1 MNFSQVI
8 SVKDQINV
16 KHLTGLLIPM
26 LVLLIIL
33 MMIVPLPAFLLDL
46 FFTLNIALAL
56 IIVMI
61 SINTMR
67 PLDFSSFPSV
77 LLFATLLR
85 LALNVASTRIVLV
98 EGHTGTDAAGQV
110 IQSFGDFVIG
120 GDYVVGIIVFSI
132 LMIINFLVVTKGAGR
147 VSEVSAR
154 FTLDAMPGKQMAIDA
169 DLNAGVLSQDEA
181 RERRADVTA
190 EADFYG
196 SMDGASKF
204 VKGDAVAGFLI
215 LLINIIGGLAI
226 GMGTHG
232 LTFDQATETYVL
244 LTIGDGL
251 VAQIPSLLL
260 ATATAIIVTRVTSTS
275 DMSSEV
281 VNQLGSPQAL
291 IVVTGIM
298 TLLGVI
304 PGMPHFIFLLLAAIT
319 GGFAYLAVK
328 RSRQDD
334 KPEVVDPVQEQQ
346 DQESKDLSW
355 EDIPQLDMIGLEVGY
370 ALIPL
375 VDKSQGGALMQRI
388 KGVRK
393 KLSHELGFLVQS
405 VHIRDNLDLSP
416 NQYHININ
424 GVTRGQ
430 GELMMGKDLAI
441 NPGGTHGS
449 LEGIPTQDPAFGLD
463 ALWIDTS
470 QREYAQSMGYTVVD
484 GATALAT
491 HLNKVLHDNAHEL
504 LGHDEAQQL
513 MDQLSQAAPKLVEAV
528 VPSQLSVGVVAKV
541 LQNLLAEGVA
551 VRDIRTIVEILAE
564 QAHRS
569 QDPDVLTA
577 AVRPALG
584 RMMMQQL
591 TQVGSDLSVMT
602 LDAGL
607 EQQLHNILQQS
618 KEHGLAIEPNLA
630 EQLLG
635 NLQDT
640 SERLAEQGIPPV
652 LVVSPGIRPWLAKM
666 VKNRI
671 PGLVILGYNEIPD
684 EQGIQVVSTIEQQP
698 LVDAQAPVE

>member
-1 MNFSQVI
+1 MNFSQVLT
-8 SVKDQINV
+8 VKDQINV

-26 LVLLIIL
+26 LILLIIL
-33 MMIVPLPAFLLDL
+33 MMVVPLPAFLLDL

-67 PLDFSSFPSV
+67 PLDFSSFPTV

-169 DLNAGVLSQDEA
+169 DLNAGVLTQDEA

-215 LLINIIGGLAI
+215 LLINIVGGLAI

-232 LTFDQATETYVL
+232 LSFDQATQTYVL

-260 ATATAIIVTRVTSTS
+260 ATATAIIVTRVSSTT
-275 DMSSEV
+275 DMSSQV
-281 VNQLGSPQAL
+281 IGQLGSPQAL
-291 IVVTGIM
+291 IVVSGIM
-298 TLLGVI
+298 FLLGVI
-304 PGMPHFIFLLLAAIT
+304 PGMPHFVFLLLSAAT
-319 GGFAYLAVK
+319 GVLAYFAIK
-328 RSRQDD
+328 RSKQEVV
-334 KPEVVDPVQEQQ
+334 PEEVDPVQQQQ

-430 GELMMGKDLAI
+430 GELMMGRDLAI
-441 NPGGTHGS
+441 NPGSTHGH
-449 LEGIPTQDPAFGLD
+449 LEGIPTTDPAFGLD
-463 ALWIDTS
+463 AIWIDTS

-491 HLNKVLHDNAHEL
+491 HLNKVLHENAHEL

-528 VPSQLSVGVVAKV
+528 VPTQLSVGVVAKV

-564 QAHRS
+564 QAPRS

-635 NLQDT
+635 NLQGT

-652 LVVSPGIRPWLAKM
+652 LVVSPGIRPWLSKM

-671 PGLVILGYNEIPD
+671 PGLVVLGYNEIPD

-698 LVDAQAPVE
+698 LVDA

>member
-1 MNFSQVI
+1 MNFSQALALK
-8 SVKDQINV
+8 SQINV
-16 KHLTGLLIPM
+16 KHLTGLLIP
-26 LVLLIIL
+26 LLILLIIL
-33 MMIVPLPAFLLDL
+33 MMVVPLPAFLLDL

-67 PLDFSSFPSV
+67 PLDFSSFPTV

-169 DLNAGVLSQDEA
+169 DLNAGVLTQDEA

-204 VKGDAVAGFLI
+204 VKGDAIAGFLI

-232 LTFDQATETYVL
+232 LSFNEATETYVL

-260 ATATAIIVTRVTSTS
+260 ATATAIIVTRVSSTT
-275 DMSSEV
+275 DMSSQV
-281 VNQLGSPQAL
+281 VGQLGSPQAL

-298 TLLGVI
+298 ALLGVI
-304 PGMPHFIFLLLAAIT
+304 PGMPHFVFLLLAAAT
-319 GGFAYLAVK
+319 GGLAYVAVK
-328 RSRQDD
+328 RAKQNGL
-334 KPEVVDPVQEQQ
+334 PEEIDLVQQNQE
-346 DQESKDLSW
+346 QESKDLSW

-375 VDKSQGGALMQRI
+375 VNKNQGGVLMQRI

-405 VHIRDNLDLSP
+405 VHIRDNLDLAP
-416 NQYHININ
+416 NQYQININ

-430 GELMMGKDLAI
+430 GELMMGRDLAI
-441 NPGGTHGS
+441 NPGTTHGT

-463 ALWIDTS
+463 AMWIDTS

-491 HLNKVLHDNAHEL
+491 HLNKVLQENAHDL

-564 QAHRS
+564 QAPRS

-584 RMMMQQL
+584 RMMMQKL
-591 TQVGSDLSVMT
+591 TTVGADLSVMT

-618 KEHGLAIEPNLA
+618 KEHGLAMEPNLA

-635 NLQDT
+635 NLQGT
-640 SERLAEQGIPPV
+640 SEQLAQRGIPPV

-698 LVDAQAPVE
+698 LVDA

>member
-1 MNFSQVI
+1 
-8 SVKDQINV
+8 
-16 KHLTGLLIPM
+16 
-26 LVLLIIL
+26 
-33 MMIVPLPAFLLDL
+33 
-46 FFTLNIALAL
+46 
-56 IIVMI
+56 
-61 SINTMR
+61 
-67 PLDFSSFPSV
+67 
-77 LLFATLLR
+77 LFATLLR

-169 DLNAGVLSQDEA
+169 DLNAGVLTQDEA

-232 LTFDQATETYVL
+232 LTFDEATQTYVL

-260 ATATAIIVTRVTSTS
+260 ATATAIIVTRVSSTT
-275 DMSSEV
+275 DMSSQV
-281 VNQLGSPQAL
+281 MGQLGSPQAL
-291 IVVTGIM
+291 IVVSGIM
-298 TLLGVI
+298 FLLGVI
-304 PGMPHFIFLLLAAIT
+304 PGMPHFVFLLLSAAT
-319 GGFAYLAVK
+319 GVLAYFAVK
-328 RSRQDD
+328 RSKQEVV
-334 KPEVVDPVQEQQ
+334 PEEVDPVQQQQ

-430 GELMMGKDLAI
+430 GELMMGRDLAI
-441 NPGGTHGS
+441 NPGSTHGN
-449 LEGIPTQDPAFGLD
+449 LEGIPTTDPAFGLD
-463 ALWIDTS
+463 AIWIDTS

-491 HLNKVLHDNAHEL
+491 HLNKVLHENAHEL

-528 VPSQLSVGVVAKV
+528 VPTQLSVGVVAKV

-564 QAHRS
+564 QAPRS

-635 NLQDT
+635 NLQGT

-652 LVVSPGIRPWLAKM
+652 LVVSPGIRPWLSKM

-671 PGLVILGYNEIPD
+671 PGLVVLGYNEIPD

-698 LVDAQAPVE
+698 LVDA

>member
-1 MNFSQVI
+1 MNLSQALTL
-8 SVKDQINV
+8 KDQINV

-33 MMIVPLPAFLLDL
+33 MMVVPLPAFLLDI

-67 PLDFSSFPSV
+67 PLDFSSFPTV

-204 VKGDAVAGFLI
+204 VKGDAIAGFLI

-232 LTFDQATETYVL
+232 LTFDQATQTYVL

-260 ATATAIIVTRVTSTS
+260 ATATAIIVTRVSSTT
-275 DMSSEV
+275 DMSSQV
-281 VNQLGSPQAL
+281 VGQLGSPQAL
-291 IVVTGIM
+291 IMVTGIM
-298 TLLGVI
+298 FLLGVI
-304 PGMPHFIFLLLAAIT
+304 PGMPHFVFLLLAAAT
-319 GGFAYLAVK
+319 GGLAYLAVK
-328 RSRQDD
+328 RSKQEEI
-334 KPEVVDPVQEQQ
+334 PEELDPVQQQ
-346 DQESKDLSW
+346 EKESKDLSW

-430 GELMMGKDLAI
+430 GELMMGRDLAI
-441 NPGGTHGS
+441 NPGTTHGT

-463 ALWIDTS
+463 AMWIDTS

-491 HLNKVLHDNAHEL
+491 HLNKVLQENAHEL

-528 VPSQLSVGVVAKV
+528 VPTQLSVGVVAKV

-564 QAHRS
+564 QAPRS

-591 TQVGSDLSVMT
+591 TQVGDDLSVMT

-635 NLQDT
+635 NLQGT
-640 SERLAEQGIPPV
+640 SERLAQQGIPPV

-698 LVDAQAPVE
+698 LVDA

>member
-1 MNFSQVI
+1 MELTWDKLTNIRQFAGNFPWSSLAVPAVVMI
-8 SVKDQINV
+8 I
-16 KHLTGLLIPM
+16 LALLILPM
-26 LVLLIIL
+26 PAVMLDIFFSINIILALLII
-33 MMIVPLPAFLLDL
+33 MVA
-46 FFTLNIALAL
+46 
-56 IIVMI
+56 
-61 SINTMR
+61 INTAS
-67 PLDFSSFPSV
+67 PLDFSSFPIV
-77 LLFATLLR
+77 ILFATIMR
-85 LALNVASTRIVLV
+85 LGLNVASTRVVLL
-98 EGHTGTDAAGQV
+98 EGHQGGAAAGKV
-110 IQSFGDFVIG
+110 IEAFGQFVIG
-120 GDYVVGIIVFSI
+120 GNYAVGFIVFAI
-132 LMIINFLVVTKGAGR
+132 LMIINFIVITKGAGR
-147 VSEVSAR
+147 VSEVIAR
-154 FTLDAMPGKQMAIDA
+154 FALDALPGKQMAIDA
-169 DLNAGVLSQDEA
+169 DLNAGVLTQDEA

-232 LTFDQATETYVL
+232 LTFDEATQTYVL

-260 ATATAIIVTRVTSTS
+260 ATATAIIVTRVSSTT
-275 DMSSEV
+275 DMSSQV
-281 VNQLGSPQAL
+281 MGQLGSPQAL
-291 IVVTGIM
+291 IVVSGIM
-298 TLLGVI
+298 FLLGVI
-304 PGMPHFIFLLLAAIT
+304 PGMPHFVFLLLSAAT
-319 GGFAYLAVK
+319 GVLAYFAVK
-328 RSRQDD
+328 RSKQEVV
-334 KPEVVDPVQEQQ
+334 PEEVDPVQQQQ

-430 GELMMGKDLAI
+430 GELMMGRDLAI
-441 NPGGTHGS
+441 NPGSTHGN
-449 LEGIPTQDPAFGLD
+449 LEGIPTTDPAFGLD
-463 ALWIDTS
+463 AIWIDTS

-491 HLNKVLHDNAHEL
+491 HLNKVLHENAHEL

-528 VPSQLSVGVVAKV
+528 VPTQLSVGVVAKV

-564 QAHRS
+564 QAPRS

-635 NLQDT
+635 NLQGT

-652 LVVSPGIRPWLAKM
+652 LVVSPGIRPWLSKM

-671 PGLVILGYNEIPD
+671 PGLVVLGYNEIPD

-698 LVDAQAPVE
+698 LVDA

>member
-1 MNFSQVI
+1 MNFSQVLTL
-8 SVKDQINV
+8 KDQINV

-67 PLDFSSFPSV
+67 PLDFSSFPTV

-110 IQSFGDFVIG
+110 IKSFGDFVIG

-215 LLINIIGGLAI
+215 LLINIVGGLAI

-232 LTFDQATETYVL
+232 LSFDEATQTYVL

-260 ATATAIIVTRVTSTS
+260 ATATAIIVTRVSSTT
-275 DMSSEV
+275 DMSSQV
-281 VNQLGSPQAL
+281 VGQLGSPQAL

-298 TLLGVI
+298 ALLGVI
-304 PGMPHFIFLLLAAIT
+304 PGMPHFVFLLLATCT
-319 GGFAYLAVK
+319 GGLAYLAVK
-328 RSRQDD
+328 NSKAQAL
-334 KPEVVDPVQEQQ
+334 PEEADPVQQQ
-346 DQESKDLSW
+346 QEQESKDLSW

-430 GELMMGKDLAI
+430 GDLMMGRDLAI
-441 NPGGTHGS
+441 NPGTTHGT
-449 LEGIPTQDPAFGLD
+449 LEGIPTRDPAFGLD
-463 ALWIDTS
+463 AIWIDTS

-491 HLNKVLHDNAHEL
+491 HLNKVLQENAHEL

-528 VPSQLSVGVVAKV
+528 VPTQLSVGVVAKV

-564 QAHRS
+564 QAPRS
-569 QDPDVLTA
+569 QDPDILTA

-584 RMMMQQL
+584 RMMMQKL
-591 TQVGSDLSVMT
+591 TQVGDDLSVMT

-635 NLQDT
+635 NLQGT
-640 SERLAEQGIPPV
+640 SERLAQQGIPPV

-698 LVDAQAPVE
+698 LVDA

>member
-1 MNFSQVI
+1 MNFSQVL
-8 SVKDQINV
+8 VLKDQVNV

-33 MMIVPLPAFLLDL
+33 MMVVPLPAFLLDL

-67 PLDFSSFPSV
+67 PLDFSSFPTV

-169 DLNAGVLSQDEA
+169 DLNAGVLTQDEA

-232 LTFDQATETYVL
+232 LSFDEATQTYVL

-260 ATATAIIVTRVTSTS
+260 ATATAIIVTRVSSTT
-275 DMSSEV
+275 DMSSQV
-281 VNQLGSPQAL
+281 VGQLGSPQAL
-291 IVVTGIM
+291 ILVTGIM
-298 TLLGVI
+298 ALLGVI
-304 PGMPHFIFLLLAAIT
+304 PGMPHFVFLLLAAAT
-319 GGFAYLAVK
+319 GGLAYVALQRSKQEKLPEPQDQVK
-328 RSRQDD
+328 QQ
-334 KPEVVDPVQEQQ
+334 QEQ
-346 DQESKDLSW
+346 ELKDLSW
-355 EDIPQLDMIGLEVGY
+355 EDLPPLDMIGLEVGY

-430 GELMMGKDLAI
+430 GELMIGRDLAI
-441 NPGGTHGS
+441 NPGTTHGV

-463 ALWIDTS
+463 AMWIDTS

-484 GATALAT
+484 SATALAT
-491 HLNKVLHDNAHEL
+491 HLNKVLEDNAHEL

-513 MDQLSQAAPKLVEAV
+513 MDQLAQSAPKLVEAV
-528 VPSQLSVGVVAKV
+528 VPAQVSVGVVAKV

-551 VRDIRTIVEILAE
+551 VRDIRTIVEMLSE
-564 QAHRS
+564 QAPRS
-569 QDPDVLTA
+569 QDPDILTA

-584 RMMMQQL
+584 RMMMQTL

-618 KEHGLAIEPNLA
+618 KDHGLAIEPNLA

-635 NLQDT
+635 NLHST
-640 SERLAEQGIPPV
+640 SEQLTLQGIPPV

-671 PGLVILGYNEIPD
+671 PGLAILGYNEIPD

-698 LVDAQAPVE
+698 LSGALVSAD

>member
-1 MNFSQVI
+1 
-8 SVKDQINV
+8 
-16 KHLTGLLIPM
+16 
-26 LVLLIIL
+26 
-33 MMIVPLPAFLLDL
+33 
-46 FFTLNIALAL
+46 
-56 IIVMI
+56 
-61 SINTMR
+61 
-67 PLDFSSFPSV
+67 
-77 LLFATLLR
+77 
-85 LALNVASTRIVLV
+85 
-98 EGHTGTDAAGQV
+98 
-110 IQSFGDFVIG
+110 
-120 GDYVVGIIVFSI
+120 
-132 LMIINFLVVTKGAGR
+132 
-147 VSEVSAR
+147 
-154 FTLDAMPGKQMAIDA
+154 MAIDA
-169 DLNAGVLSQDEA
+169 DLNAGVLTQDEA

-204 VKGDAVAGFLI
+204 VKGDAIAGFLI

-226 GMGTHG
+226 GMSTHG
-232 LTFDQATETYVL
+232 LSFEQATQTYVL

-260 ATATAIIVTRVTSTS
+260 ATATAIIVTRVSSTT
-275 DMSSEV
+275 DMSSQV
-281 VNQLGSPQAL
+281 VGQLGSPQAL

-298 TLLGVI
+298 ALLGVI
-304 PGMPHFIFLLLAAIT
+304 PGMPHFVFLLLATGT
-319 GGFAYLAVK
+319 GGLAYLAVK
-328 RSRQDD
+328 SAKRETI
-334 KPEVVDPVQEQQ
+334 PEEVDPGQSQQE
-346 DQESKDLSW
+346 QESKDLSW
-355 EDIPQLDMIGLEVGY
+355 DDIPQLDMIGLEVGY

-430 GELMMGKDLAI
+430 GELMMGRDLAI
-441 NPGGTHGS
+441 NPGTTHGT
-449 LEGIPTQDPAFGLD
+449 LEGIPTRDPAFGLD
-463 ALWIDTS
+463 AMWIDTS

-491 HLNKVLHDNAHEL
+491 HLNKVLQENAHEL

-528 VPSQLSVGVVAKV
+528 VPTQLSVGVVAKV

-564 QAHRS
+564 QAPRS
-569 QDPDVLTA
+569 QDPDILTA

-591 TQVGSDLSVMT
+591 TQVGEDLSVMT

-635 NLQDT
+635 NLQST
-640 SERLAEQGIPPV
+640 SERLAQQGIPPV

-698 LVDAQAPVE
+698 LVAE

>member
-1 MNFSQVI
+1 MNFSQALALK
-8 SVKDQINV
+8 SQINV
-16 KHLTGLLIPM
+16 KHLTGLLIP
-26 LVLLIIL
+26 LLILLIIL
-33 MMIVPLPAFLLDL
+33 MMVVPLPAFLLDL

-67 PLDFSSFPSV
+67 PLDFSSFPTV

-169 DLNAGVLSQDEA
+169 DLNAGVLTQDEA

-204 VKGDAVAGFLI
+204 VKGDAIAGFLI

-232 LTFDQATETYVL
+232 LSFNEATETYVL

-260 ATATAIIVTRVTSTS
+260 ATATAIIVTRVSSTT
-275 DMSSEV
+275 DMSSQV
-281 VNQLGSPQAL
+281 VGQLGSPQAL

-298 TLLGVI
+298 ALLGVI
-304 PGMPHFIFLLLAAIT
+304 PGMPHFVFLLLAAAT
-319 GGFAYLAVK
+319 GGLAYLAVTRAK
-328 RSRQDD
+328 QNGL
-334 KPEVVDPVQEQQ
+334 PEEIDLVQQNQE
-346 DQESKDLSW
+346 QESKDLSW

-375 VDKSQGGALMQRI
+375 VNKNQGGVLMQRI

-405 VHIRDNLDLSP
+405 VHIRDNLDLAP
-416 NQYHININ
+416 NQYQININ

-430 GELMMGKDLAI
+430 GELMMGRDLAI
-441 NPGGTHGS
+441 NPGTTHGI

-463 ALWIDTS
+463 AMWIDTS

-491 HLNKVLHDNAHEL
+491 HLNKVLQENAHDL

-564 QAHRS
+564 QAPRS

-584 RMMMQQL
+584 RMMMQKL
-591 TQVGSDLSVMT
+591 TTVGADLSVMT

-618 KEHGLAIEPNLA
+618 KEHGLAMEPNLA

-635 NLQDT
+635 NLQGT
-640 SERLAEQGIPPV
+640 SEQLAQQGIPPV

-698 LVDAQAPVE
+698 LVDA

>member
-1 MNFSQVI
+1 
-8 SVKDQINV
+8 
-16 KHLTGLLIPM
+16 
-26 LVLLIIL
+26 
-33 MMIVPLPAFLLDL
+33 
-46 FFTLNIALAL
+46 
-56 IIVMI
+56 
-61 SINTMR
+61 
-67 PLDFSSFPSV
+67 
-77 LLFATLLR
+77 
-85 LALNVASTRIVLV
+85 
-98 EGHTGTDAAGQV
+98 
-110 IQSFGDFVIG
+110 
-120 GDYVVGIIVFSI
+120 
-132 LMIINFLVVTKGAGR
+132 VTKGAGR

-169 DLNAGVLSQDEA
+169 DLNAGVLTQDEA

-232 LTFDQATETYVL
+232 LTFDEATQTYVL

-260 ATATAIIVTRVTSTS
+260 ATATAIIVTRVSSTT
-275 DMSSEV
+275 DMSSQV
-281 VNQLGSPQAL
+281 MGQLGSPQAL
-291 IVVTGIM
+291 IVVSGIM
-298 TLLGVI
+298 FLLGVI
-304 PGMPHFIFLLLAAIT
+304 PGMPHFVFLLLSAAT
-319 GGFAYLAVK
+319 GVLAYFAVK
-328 RSRQDD
+328 RSKQEVV
-334 KPEVVDPVQEQQ
+334 PEEVDPVQQQQ

-430 GELMMGKDLAI
+430 GELMMGRDLAI
-441 NPGGTHGS
+441 NPGSTHGN
-449 LEGIPTQDPAFGLD
+449 LEGIPTTDPAFGLD
-463 ALWIDTS
+463 AIWIDTS

-491 HLNKVLHDNAHEL
+491 HLNKVLHENAHEL

-528 VPSQLSVGVVAKV
+528 VPTQLSVGVVAKV

-564 QAHRS
+564 QAPRS

-635 NLQDT
+635 NLQGT

-652 LVVSPGIRPWLAKM
+652 LVVSPGIRPWLSKM

-671 PGLVILGYNEIPD
+671 PGLVVLGYNEIPD

-698 LVDAQAPVE
+698 LVDA

>member
-1 MNFSQVI
+1 
-8 SVKDQINV
+8 
-16 KHLTGLLIPM
+16 
-26 LVLLIIL
+26 
-33 MMIVPLPAFLLDL
+33 
-46 FFTLNIALAL
+46 
-56 IIVMI
+56 
-61 SINTMR
+61 
-67 PLDFSSFPSV
+67 
-77 LLFATLLR
+77 
-85 LALNVASTRIVLV
+85 
-98 EGHTGTDAAGQV
+98 
-110 IQSFGDFVIG
+110 
-120 GDYVVGIIVFSI
+120 
-132 LMIINFLVVTKGAGR
+132 
-147 VSEVSAR
+147 VSAR

-169 DLNAGVLSQDEA
+169 DLNAGVLTQDEA

-232 LTFDQATETYVL
+232 LSFEQATQTYVL

-260 ATATAIIVTRVTSTS
+260 ATATAIIVTRVSSTT
-275 DMSSEV
+275 DMSSQV
-281 VNQLGSPQAL
+281 VGQLGSPQAL

-298 TLLGVI
+298 ALLGVI
-304 PGMPHFIFLLLAAIT
+304 PGMPHFVFLLLAAGT
-319 GGFAYLAVK
+319 GGLAYLAVK
-328 RSRQDD
+328 SAKRDTMPEEVDTRQSQ
-334 KPEVVDPVQEQQ
+334 QE
-346 DQESKDLSW
+346 QESKDLSW
-355 EDIPQLDMIGLEVGY
+355 DDIPQLDMIGLEVGY

-430 GELMMGKDLAI
+430 GELMMGRDLAI
-441 NPGGTHGS
+441 NPGTTHGS
-449 LEGIPTQDPAFGLD
+449 LEGIPTRDPAFGLD
-463 ALWIDTS
+463 AMWIDTS

-491 HLNKVLHDNAHEL
+491 HLNKVLQENAHEL

-528 VPSQLSVGVVAKV
+528 VPNQLSVGVVAKV

-564 QAHRS
+564 QAPRS
-569 QDPDVLTA
+569 QDPDILTA

-591 TQVGSDLSVMT
+591 TQVGQDLSVMT

-635 NLQDT
+635 NLQST
-640 SERLAEQGIPPV
+640 SERLAQQGIPPV

-684 EQGIQVVSTIEQQP
+684 EQGIQVVSTIQQQP
-698 LVDAQAPVE
+698 LVAE

>member
-1 MNFSQVI
+1 MNFSQALTL
-8 SVKDQINV
+8 KDQINV

-33 MMIVPLPAFLLDL
+33 MMVVPLPAFLLDL

-67 PLDFSSFPSV
+67 PLDFSSFPTV

-169 DLNAGVLSQDEA
+169 DLNAGVLTQDEA

-232 LTFDQATETYVL
+232 LTFDEATQTYVL

-260 ATATAIIVTRVTSTS
+260 ATATAIIVTRVSSTT
-275 DMSSEV
+275 DMSSQV
-281 VNQLGSPQAL
+281 MGQLGSPQAL
-291 IVVTGIM
+291 IVVSGIM
-298 TLLGVI
+298 FLLGVI
-304 PGMPHFIFLLLAAIT
+304 PGMPHFVFLLLSAAT
-319 GGFAYLAVK
+319 GVLAYFAVK
-328 RSRQDD
+328 RSKQEVV
-334 KPEVVDPVQEQQ
+334 PEEVDPVQQQQ

-430 GELMMGKDLAI
+430 GELMMGRDLAI
-441 NPGGTHGS
+441 NPGSTHGN
-449 LEGIPTQDPAFGLD
+449 LEGIPTTDPAFGLD
-463 ALWIDTS
+463 AIWIDTS

-491 HLNKVLHDNAHEL
+491 HLNKVLHENAHEL

-528 VPSQLSVGVVAKV
+528 VPTQLSVGVVAKV

-564 QAHRS
+564 QAPRS

-635 NLQDT
+635 NLQGT

-652 LVVSPGIRPWLAKM
+652 LVVSPGIRPWLSKM

-671 PGLVILGYNEIPD
+671 PGLVVLGYNEIPD

-698 LVDAQAPVE
+698 LVDA

>member
-1 MNFSQVI
+1 MNLSQALTL
-8 SVKDQINV
+8 KDQINV

-26 LVLLIIL
+26 LILLIIL
-33 MMIVPLPAFLLDL
+33 MMVVPLPAFLLDI

-67 PLDFSSFPSV
+67 PLDFSSFPTV

-169 DLNAGVLSQDEA
+169 DLNAGVLTQDEA

-204 VKGDAVAGFLI
+204 VKGDAIAGFLI

-232 LTFDQATETYVL
+232 LSFNEATETYVL

-260 ATATAIIVTRVTSTS
+260 ATATAIIVTRVSSTT
-275 DMSSEV
+275 DMSSQV
-281 VNQLGSPQAL
+281 VGQLGSPQAL

-298 TLLGVI
+298 ALLGVI
-304 PGMPHFIFLLLAAIT
+304 PGMPHFVFLLLAAGT
-319 GGFAYLAVK
+319 GGLAYLAVR
-328 RSRQDD
+328 RS
-334 KPEVVDPVQEQQ
+334 KQQ
-346 DQESKDLSW
+346 DMPEEVDSVQQQQEQESKDLSW

-430 GELMMGKDLAI
+430 GELMMGRDLAI
-441 NPGGTHGS
+441 NPGTTHGT
-449 LEGIPTQDPAFGLD
+449 LEGIPTRDPAFGLD
-463 ALWIDTS
+463 AIWIDTS
-470 QREYAQSMGYTVVD
+470 QREHAQSMGYTVVD

-491 HLNKVLHDNAHEL
+491 HLNKVLQENAHEL

-528 VPSQLSVGVVAKV
+528 VPTQLSVGVVAKV

-564 QAHRS
+564 QAPRS

-591 TQVGSDLSVMT
+591 TQVGEDLSVMT

-635 NLQDT
+635 NLQGT
-640 SERLAEQGIPPV
+640 SERLAQQGIPPV

-698 LVDAQAPVE
+698 LVDAEAPVE